1 MKIKYQRMFGVLL
14 FLFCLMIFWSGN
26 RLGLLFIDLSKTEN
40 ALMVPLLSLSNF
52 ITSFKGS
59 NYGFKLSFDF
69 IPVFVGIV
77 LLGGVGLAYLW
88 AVQNRKNY
96 RIGEEHGSSRY
107 GTTEESDYLKDTSEK
122 GYNAILSKD
131 IFLNLDTR
139 NTFLNDNILII
150 GGSGSGKTR
159 FYVKP
164 NVMQMNT
171 NYVITDPKGTLL
183 PEIGKMLKEEGNYDI
198 KVLNLV
204 DMSASM
210 GYNPFNYIFE
220 PNDVLKFVN
229 NLITN
234 TSDNTKTGG
243 DDFFVKTEITMLTC
257 LCFLVMGT
265 ADDDER
271 NMPSIMAL
279 IDLAEASEEDENMVS
294 TLDLIFQELQEEVQL
309 ELDSGDRNR
318 RLACKNSYNYLACR
332 MYNLYKKAAGKTAKS
347 ILISI
352 GVRMSVFNLPQLDT
366 LLTKD
371 ELNLESIACPNVIKG
386 RENLP
391 DSDSSK
397 WQKTAF
403 FVIISDCD
411 STFNFVASI
420 LYQQLFDLIYSIA
433 DRTEKGK
440 LPIHTRFI
448 LDEFAN
454 IGQIPDFK
462 MKIATMRSREIS
474 VNVILQNLAQ
484 LKSLYEKDW
493 ETIVGNCDST
503 VFLGGKEY
511 STLEAISKEIGNTT
525 IDYLS
530 VSETKGSNGSYSK
543 SNQLISRPLIAP
555 DEIGRLDKS
564 ECLVTIRGHF
574 AYRNLKYPLEMHPN
588 IELTMDAKNKETA
601 LNNQFIF
608 EEELFNKRDT
618 GIQSSSFIKQTKD
631 LKTTEDLITNVT
643 GSDIQIMKEIQ
654 DKQ

>member
-1 MKIKYQRMFGVLL
+1 MKIKNEKLFGAIL
-14 FLFCLMIFWSGN
+14 FLCCLIIFLSGN
-26 RLGLLFIDLSKTEN
+26 RLGLLYVDISKNESF
-40 ALMVPLLSLSNF
+40 LMTPFLVLTNF
-52 ITSFKGS
+52 ITSFKAT
-59 NYGFKLSFDF
+59 NYGFKLSFET
-69 IPVFVGIV
+69 IPVFTSLLLLAGI
-77 LLGGVGLAYLW
+77 GFAYLW
-88 AVQNRKNY
+88 GIKNRKNY
-96 RIGEEHGSSRY
+96 RIGEEHGSARY
-107 GTTEESDYLKDTSEK
+107 GTTKESDQLKDTSSK
-122 GYNAILSKD
+122 NYNAILSKD
-131 IFLNLDTR
+131 ISLNLDTR
-139 NTFLNDNILII
+139 KTFLNDNILII

-159 FYVKP
+159 FFVKP
-164 NVMQMNT
+164 NVMQLNT

-183 PEIGKMLKEEGNYDI
+183 PDVGKLLKDEGNYDI

-204 DMSASM
+204 DMSSSM
-210 GYNPFNYIFE
+210 GYNPFNYIYK

-234 TSDNTKTGG
+234 TSDNEKTGG
-243 DDFFVKTEITMLTC
+243 DDFFVKTEVTMLTC

-271 NMPSIMAL
+271 NMPSIMEL
-279 IDLAEASEEDENMVS
+279 IDLADASEEDENMLS

-309 ELDSGDRNR
+309 ELNSDDRAKK
-318 RLACKNSYNYLACR
+318 LACKNSYNYLACR

-352 GVRMSVFNLPQLDT
+352 GVRMSVFNLPELDT

-371 ELNLESIACPNVIKG
+371 ELNLESIAMPKVIKG
-386 RENLP
+386 KENLP
-391 DSDSSK
+391 DSDISK
-397 WQKTAF
+397 YQKTAF

-420 LYQQLFDLIYSIA
+420 LYQQLFDLLYSIA
-433 DRTEKGK
+433 DKTKNGK

-511 STLEAISKEIGNTT
+511 STLEAISKEIGNAT

-530 VSETKGSNGSYSK
+530 INETKGSNGSYSK
-543 SNQLISRPLIAP
+543 TNQLISRPLIAP

-564 ECLVTIRGHF
+564 ECLVIVRGHF
-574 AYRNLKYPLEMHPN
+574 AYRNLKYPLETHPKIN
-588 IELTMDAKNKETA
+588 STTDAKDKKLSESN
-601 LNNQFIF
+601 LYDFD
-608 EEELFNKRDT
+608 EELYEKRLDKK
-618 GIQSSSFIKQTKD
+618 QYSSFIKQSKD
-631 LKTTEDLITNVT
+631 LVIKNKIVTNITGN
-643 GSDIQIMKEIQ
+643 DISYMEK
-654 DKQ
+654 